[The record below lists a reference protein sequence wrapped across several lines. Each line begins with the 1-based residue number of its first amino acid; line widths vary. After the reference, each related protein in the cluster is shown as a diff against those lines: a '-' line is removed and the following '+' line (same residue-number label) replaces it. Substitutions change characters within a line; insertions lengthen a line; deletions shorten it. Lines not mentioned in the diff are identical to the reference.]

1 MAQIRKI
8 MICLPNSLLE
18 EVDGLA
24 RLEKRNRS
32 AFIREAMRL
41 YIRERRRHQLTEQ
54 MMKGY
59 VQMGKM
65 NLQLAEEAIR
75 AEYASAEAYER
86 LLAEDEK
93 TERENS
99 AGL

>member
-65 NLQLAEEAIR
+65 NLTLAEEAIR
-75 AEYASAEAYER
+75 TEYASAEAYER
-86 LLAEDEK
+86 LLAEDENAGQ
-93 TERENS
+93 NS

>member
-41 YIRERRRHQLTEQ
+41 YIRERRRRQLTEQ

-65 NLQLAEEAIR
+65 NLTLAEEAIR
-75 AEYASAEAYER
+75 VEQASAEAYER
-86 LLAEDEK
+86 LLAEDED
-93 TERENS
+93 TGQNS